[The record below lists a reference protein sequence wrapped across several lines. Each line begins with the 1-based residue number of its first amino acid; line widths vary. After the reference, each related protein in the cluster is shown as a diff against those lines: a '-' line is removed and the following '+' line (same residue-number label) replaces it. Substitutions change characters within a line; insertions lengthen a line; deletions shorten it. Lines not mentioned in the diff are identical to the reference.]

1 MASCGSSY
9 FTLLLVLILGT
20 GCEMSCVDHFT
31 YYNSDCVLVDPIT
44 FGTWSEMRA
53 YCQSLHSEADLIT
66 FPTLD
71 MFEYFVQYLNNH
83 EWPNQVFWV
92 GGTDEGHEGI
102 WSYVD
107 GSLMAMGAPYWALTN
122 CDGINIQPD
131 GNTQQNCAA
140 LDGDYYY
147 YMTDK
152 ECEYQ
157 HGHPICYYD

>member
-1 MASCGSSY
+1 
-9 FTLLLVLILGT
+9 
-20 GCEMSCVDHFT
+20 
-31 YYNSDCVLVDPIT
+31 
-44 FGTWSEMRA
+44 MRE
-53 YCQSLHSEADLIT
+53 YCQSLYSRADLISFTSVT
-66 FPTLD
+66 FFGD
-71 MFEYFVQYLNNH
+71 IIDYIH
-83 EWPNQVFWV
+83 DRGWPNQVFWV

-107 GSLMAMGAPYWALTN
+107 GTLMPMGAPYWALNN
-122 CDGINIQPD
+122 CDGIIIQPD

-140 LDGDYYY
+140 LDGDSYY